1 MRDSLGV
8 GVGTRH
14 SIHGE
19 NKEARRPNQRVSVM
33 STMVST
39 WYVLT
44 TQRKINSNRNKKSL

>member
-19 NKEARRPNQRVSVM
+19 NKEARRPNQRVISDVYHGQY
-33 STMVST
+33 MVRT
-39 WYVLT
+39 
-44 TQRKINSNRNKKSL
+44 NNPKKNQLKQE